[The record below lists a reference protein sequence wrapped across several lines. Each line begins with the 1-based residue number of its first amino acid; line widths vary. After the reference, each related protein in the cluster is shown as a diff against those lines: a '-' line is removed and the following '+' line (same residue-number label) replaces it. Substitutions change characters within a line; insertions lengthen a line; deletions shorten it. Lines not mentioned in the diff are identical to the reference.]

1 MNNTKHRSPFAIAAR
16 LIVLVR
22 PMLPIMLAAIVMGVI
37 GHFCATFITVFG
49 GFALLTAAGLPSPLA
64 GVGATQSRPPTTISP
79 SSCWPSSGIRCSARS
94 AA

>member
-37 GHFCATFITVFG
+37 GHFCATFITVSYTHLR
-49 GFALLTAAGLPSPLA
+49 AHET
-64 GVGATQSRPPTTISP
+64 
-79 SSCWPSSGIRCSARS
+79 
-94 AA
+94 

>member
-37 GHFCATFITVFG
+37 GHFCATFITPCC
-49 GFALLTAAGLPSPLA
+49 AASCA
-64 GVGATQSRPPTTISP
+64 MQSRLPTTLSL